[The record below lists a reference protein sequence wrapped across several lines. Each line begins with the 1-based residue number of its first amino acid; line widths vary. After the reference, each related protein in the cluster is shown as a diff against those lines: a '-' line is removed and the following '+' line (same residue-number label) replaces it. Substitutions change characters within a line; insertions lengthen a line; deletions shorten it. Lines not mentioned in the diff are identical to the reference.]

1 MNLEK
6 ALNKASKILFKNN
19 IKTSLLDSEI
29 LMSKAI
35 NKDRRFILSNLN
47 KEIDINSLNY
57 FQNLTSQRACHKP
70 ISYITGI
77 KEFWKFQFKII
88 EGVLIP
94 RPDTEIIIEEALKI
108 TKNKKKIKLL
118 DIGVGSGCII
128 LSLLKERK
136 DFKGIGIDLSKKC
149 IDLSRLN
156 ALRLDIKNR
165 VKFFKSDVDNFNY
178 GKYDLIISNPPYI
191 SERNLKYL
199 EKDVKNHEPKLALNG
214 GLDGLSEIRKVINK
228 SSELIKLNG
237 NLILEIGFDQKEK
250 VKKILTYKGFYINK
264 FVKDY
269 ANNYRCIISTK
280 IKS

>member
-6 ALNKASKILFKNN
+6 ALNKATKILSKNN
-19 IKTSLLDSEI
+19 IKTSLLDCEI
-29 LMSKAI
+29 LMAEAI
-35 NKDRRFILSNLN
+35 SKDRRFILTNLN
-47 KEIDINSLNY
+47 KEVDINSLNY
-57 FQNLTSQRACHKP
+57 FQNLVSQRACGKP

-77 KEFWKFQFKII
+77 KDFWKFKFKII
-88 EGVLIP
+88 DGVLIP
-94 RPDTEIIIEEALKI
+94 RPDTEIIIEEALKV
-108 TKNKKKIKLL
+108 TKNKKKIKIL

-136 DFKGIGIDLSKKC
+136 DFRGIGIDLSKKC

-156 ALRLDIKNR
+156 ALRLNIRNR
-165 VKFFKSDVDNFNY
+165 VKFFKSDVDNFNR

-191 SERNLKYL
+191 DEKNLKYL
-199 EKDVKNHEPKLALNG
+199 EKDVKNFEPKLALNG

-250 VKKILTYKGFYINK
+250 VKKILTDRGFYINK
-264 FVKDY
+264 IVKDY

>member
-6 ALNKASKILFKNN
+6 ALNKASKILFKNH

-29 LMSKAI
+29 LMAKAI
-35 NKDRRFILSNLN
+35 SKDRRFILSNLN
-47 KEIDINSLNY
+47 KEIDIDSLNY
-57 FQNLTSQRACHKP
+57 FQNLISQRACGRP
-70 ISYITGI
+70 ISYITEI
-77 KEFWKFQFKII
+77 KDFWKFQFKII
-88 EGVLIP
+88 DGVLIP

-199 EKDVKNHEPKLALNG
+199 EKDVKNYEPKLALNG